1 MKNKSSSRMESF
13 PQSLKTSIRE
23 KISSS
28 AKEKDC
34 SNVEFTT
41 NSDEFVINS
50 CNSYNSSSISP
61 GWQSR
66 RRSIEPCI
74 LCWVTRTKFRTMS
87 LMLSSSD
94 GCGFIMTIPPFYLQ
108 YRRLPNYK
116 IIVSHYVKC
125 VNQCEYFFH
134 FCKEYVQKHIL

>member
-61 GWQSR
+61 GRQSR

-74 LCWVTRTKFRTMS
+74 LCWVTRPKFRTTMS
-87 LMLSSSD
+87 FSSSD
-94 GCGFIMTIPPFYLQ
+94 GCGFIDIPLSFYLQ